1 MQRPFL
7 TGCFSTRS
15 TAALAVLSL
24 ATLFLP
30 GAGDSPSPKPPQYRP
45 LALHPKK
52 PRYFLFRDKPA
63 ILITSGEHYGAVLNA
78 DFDYVRYL
86 DELRAHGLNN
96 TRTFAGT
103 YREIPGSF
111 GIADNTLAP
120 LPNRYLCPWART
132 STPGYFDGGN
142 KFDLKRFDDAFFK
155 RLRDF
160 VAQASR
166 RGIVVEMNFFTPNY
180 DDKLWKANPMN
191 ACNNVNGVGKCPAK
205 EVYTLKHKDLVDVHE
220 AVVRK
225 IVRELKDFDN
235 LYYEV
240 CNEPYFGGVTM
251 EWQYRILDAIVAEE
265 KDFPHKHLI
274 SLNIANG
281 RAKVAKPHP
290 AVSLFNFHYC
300 HPPDVVAMNRHLNKP
315 IGENETGFR
324 GKADVL
330 YRTEGWDFI
339 LAGGALYNNLDYS
352 FTTRNPDGSF
362 DDFKAPG
369 GGGRT
374 LRKQLK
380 VLKDFIHGFDF
391 IRLAPD
397 DRVIKGGIPAKA
409 TARALVETGKQY
421 AVYIKGGTQADL
433 RVELPKGKY
442 AVQWL
447 NPRAGKIDK
456 SETLEH
462 PGGVATLRSPKY
474 TEDIALSVCRARSA

>member
-1 MQRPFL
+1 
-7 TGCFSTRS
+7 
-15 TAALAVLSL
+15 
-24 ATLFLP
+24 
-30 GAGDSPSPKPPQYRP
+30 
-45 LALHPKK
+45 
-52 PRYFLFRDKPA
+52 
-63 ILITSGEHYGAVLNA
+63 
-78 DFDYVRYL
+78 
-86 DELRAHGLNN
+86 
-96 TRTFAGT
+96 
-103 YREIPGSF
+103 
-111 GIADNTLAP
+111 
-120 LPNRYLCPWART
+120 
-132 STPGYFDGGN
+132 
-142 KFDLKRFDDAFFK
+142 
-155 RLRDF
+155 
-160 VAQASR
+160 
-166 RGIVVEMNFFTPNY
+166 MNFFTPNY

-191 ACNNVNGVGKCPAK
+191 AGNNVNGVGTCPAK

-220 AVVRK
+220 AAVRK

-251 EWQYRILDAIVAEE
+251 EWQYRIIDAIVAEE

-274 SLNIANG
+274 SLNVANG
-281 RAKVAKPHP
+281 RAKVSKPHP

-300 HPPDVVAMNRHLNKP
+300 HPPDVVAMNRHLHKP

-352 FTTRNPDGSF
+352 FTTKHPDGSQG
-362 DDFKAPG
+362 DFKAPG

-374 LRKQLK
+374 LRRQLK

-391 IRLAPD
+391 IHMAPE

-421 AVYIKGGTQADL
+421 AMYIKGGTQADL
-433 RVELPKGKY
+433 RVELPKGTY
-442 AVQWL
+442 AVEWL
-447 NPRAGKIDK
+447 NPKTGKIDK

-462 PGGVATLRSPKY
+462 AGGMATLRSPKY
-474 TEDIALSVCRARSA
+474 TEDIALGIRARP